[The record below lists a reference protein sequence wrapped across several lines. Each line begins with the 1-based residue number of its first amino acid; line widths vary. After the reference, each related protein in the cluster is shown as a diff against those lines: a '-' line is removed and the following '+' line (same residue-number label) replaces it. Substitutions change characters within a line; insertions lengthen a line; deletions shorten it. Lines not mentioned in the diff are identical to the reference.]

1 MALPLLV
8 AHRGGAGPL
17 VAGLVAPDGAHLL
30 RAELP
35 VADPLAVRLATRLVA
50 AREPAAALVL
60 RHDPQRRDVGL
71 QPVHGGPLGVAELE
85 EELGWLGLDV
95 RREGPDADPVAP
107 AVVLAGAPVMVA
119 LALRPDCP
127 HGLRAA
133 QLVLD
138 VLAER
143 LPWTTRRARRPAPL
157 DHALRCRPVRQLR

>member
-8 AHRGGAGPL
+8 AHRGGVGPL
-17 VAGLVAPDGAHLL
+17 VEGLVAPDGAHLL

-35 VADPLAVRLATRLVA
+35 VADPLAVRLATRMVV
-50 AREPAAALVL
+50 AREPAAVLVL
-60 RHDPQRRDVGL
+60 RHDPTRHDVGL
-71 QPVHGGPLGVAELE
+71 LPVHGSPLGLVELE
-85 EELGWLGLDV
+85 DELGWLGMDV
-95 RREGPDADPVAP
+95 RREGPEVDPVAP

-127 HGLRAA
+127 RGLRAA

-143 LPWTTRRARRPAPL
+143 LPWTTRRARRPSPVA
-157 DHALRCRPVRQLR
+157 HGLRCRPVRQLR